1 MSRVDLE
8 SIREWATA
16 KLSGRQELQGAGSQY
31 ERLRETLDAILTK
44 MDSAVPQSD
53 NSPCGS
59 PSRKAHLRLEWCKSR
74 DVLLHGQ
81 AARLLRLPVERDAP

>member
-8 SIREWATA
+8 CIREWATA
-16 KLSGRQELQGAGSQY
+16 KLSGRQELPGAGCQY

-53 NSPCGS
+53 NSPC
-59 PSRKAHLRLEWCKSR
+59 
-74 DVLLHGQ
+74 D
-81 AARLLRLPVERDAP
+81 